1 MRDAE
6 AGVAPSDPRARKTN
20 EAELA
25 SLVGQL
31 ERYAEQKTGRGPA
44 AAASDRFG
52 GSNAINRQRGGAAPA
67 SPKSKWAESRDGDR
81 WGSRRGPASRRA
93 PPEKAAEEDDDADD
107 ASWARASVDPR
118 RRVRTKDDEDEN
130 ASRYSTQSHPYEN
143 SLVGAWDAASS
154 RGGGYAATTATDLDL
169 DESDAR
175 SAYSAAADFDALT
188 LPDAP
193 EDRFARVGDRFEGV
207 SDNLERHRQRLEQTM
222 RAIEDGGF
230 GEGRNAHA
238 GFEREGMPTAGK
250 TTTGVGLIDVFA
262 KGDAQRAKEEREA
275 ERARR
280 AAANKWLSPAPG
292 KARDRGSSRNG
303 GGRGRGGGGAKGGGR
318 VRGVLGGGVPGVLRG
333 GRGEAGEGSGEEET
347 RADDARAGG
356 GVRADVAISTSVA
369 KVFCWRLSAAS
380 K

>member
-52 GSNAINRQRGGAAPA
+52 GSNAINRQRGAAAPA

-93 PPEKAAEEDDDADD
+93 PPEKAAAEEDDDADD
-107 ASWARASVDPR
+107 ALWARASVDPR

-292 KARDRGSSRNG
+292 KARDRGSSCDG
-303 GGRGRGGGGAKGGGR
+303 GGEGEEGGARKAEGGFGAFLAAAFPGCCGGGAGRPGKGGEKKKPAPTTPAR
-318 VRGVLGGGVPGVLRG
+318 E
-333 GRGEAGEGSGEEET
+333 EAF
-347 RADDARAGG
+347 ARM
-356 GVRADVAISTSVA
+356 
-369 KVFCWRLSAAS
+369 
-380 K
+380 